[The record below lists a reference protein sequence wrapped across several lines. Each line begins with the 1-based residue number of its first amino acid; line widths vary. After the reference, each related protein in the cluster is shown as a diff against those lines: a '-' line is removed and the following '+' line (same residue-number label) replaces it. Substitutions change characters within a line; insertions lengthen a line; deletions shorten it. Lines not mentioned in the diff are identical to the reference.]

1 MLFEIIC
8 SGVLLLLGSQLE
20 VRRLHDANE
29 GSGILKIDKDNCSSI
44 QIKLKI
50 HAVQG
55 LLSNFYYI
63 LYI

>member
-1 MLFEIIC
+1 MLFEIIY
-8 SGVLLLLGSQLE
+8 SGSVAFLGSQLE